1 MIYPLISVTWHWDL
15 IVTWD
20 DSSID
25 ESISQEIL
33 EVIFHVPQVPL
44 GWATSSAH
52 QLVHQFPRSGEA
64 TSVGSRSSS
73 IIRYLKLRLVLKS
86 SKICGSLGLLF
97 IFPSPNNGMMNPT
110 DLAYF
115 RDW

>member
-1 MIYPLISVTWHWDL
+1 MIYPLISVTWHWDLIDL

-44 GWATSSAH
+44 GWATNWCTSFRG
-52 QLVHQFPRSGEA
+52 QEKQQVSGAE
-64 TSVGSRSSS
+64 VPQ
-73 IIRYLKLRLVLKS
+73 
-86 SKICGSLGLLF
+86 SLD
-97 IFPSPNNGMMNPT
+97 I
-110 DLAYF
+110 
-115 RDW
+115 